1 MTISAPPGAVP
12 QFSPTPR
19 EAPVRAWSGWAL
31 LVGAAALLIAVGY
44 ALTTANQVIDSQPAL
59 LGGGAPNG
67 WVGHAAVVVQFSAP
81 GPILVLLAAILL
93 TSSQRLSARR
103 PAPAQKPN
111 RSADSAAPT
120 RNTAARL
127 TLHAAAGITALL
139 ALGYAI
145 VGALGLTLDQFVTG
159 DLTPPPPMLH
169 SGSLTVLAIGVAAL
183 AVLTAT
189 FPTSR
194 TTTQSRPG
202 NARPT
207 GNCPG

>member
-1 MTISAPPGAVP
+1 MTISAPSGAVP

-31 LVGAAALLIAVGY
+31 LVGAAVLLIAVGY
-44 ALTTANQVIDSQPAL
+44 ALTAANRVIDSQPAV

-93 TSSQRLSARR
+93 SSSQRLSARR
-103 PAPAQKPN
+103 PAPAQNPN
-111 RSADSAAPT
+111 RSDSAAPT
-120 RNTAARL
+120 RTTLARW
-127 TLHAAAGITALL
+127 TQHAAAGITALL